1 MKNEKKR
8 NPIIEKV
15 MRITEKLSAEVH
27 LRAVRDAFLLTI
39 PFLVLSGF
47 MTFIAYVLLAEDS
60 IVYNAIPGNVS
71 AAIISICSKTINGGQ
86 NILALLMVLL
96 VSYNLA
102 KYKKYH
108 NPLMAALISL
118 GALFIMM
125 PDTLSYTPIGTNGMF
140 VSLITALLVTEA
152 FLALRKQDKL
162 KLKISG
168 NVPPAITESF
178 NSMFVIIIIELL
190 VAVLA
195 FACNAI
201 SGMGVHDMI
210 NAVLQ
215 KPLVGVA
222 TTLPAFLCY
231 FGFGQCL
238 CYFFG
243 IHPAGVINPIVE
255 PALLVAIN
263 ENNEAWLAGKE
274 IPHIITLPFRDVYG
288 TLGGIACTL
297 GLLIAIFLVSKR
309 SDVRSIAKL
318 SLPVSVFNINEP
330 VLFGLPIVFNP
341 IMFVPFCFTTTII
354 YIVAYVATALGLVSR
369 LVVYTTWSTPIF
381 LSGYMASGG
390 DFRNVI
396 LQVICLG
403 IAVLTYL
410 PFVKL
415 LDRQQ
420 ITSVQD
426 DELTEEDLS
435 F

>member
-1 MKNEKKR
+1 MKNEKKQ

-152 FLALRKQDKL
+152 FLALSKQDKL

-238 CYFFG
+238 
-243 IHPAGVINPIVE
+243 
-255 PALLVAIN
+255 
-263 ENNEAWLAGKE
+263 
-274 IPHIITLPFRDVYG
+274 
-288 TLGGIACTL
+288 
-297 GLLIAIFLVSKR
+297 
-309 SDVRSIAKL
+309 
-318 SLPVSVFNINEP
+318 
-330 VLFGLPIVFNP
+330 
-341 IMFVPFCFTTTII
+341 
-354 YIVAYVATALGLVSR
+354 
-369 LVVYTTWSTPIF
+369 
-381 LSGYMASGG
+381 
-390 DFRNVI
+390 
-396 LQVICLG
+396 LQ
-403 IAVLTYL
+403 
-410 PFVKL
+410 
-415 LDRQQ
+415 
-420 ITSVQD
+420 
-426 DELTEEDLS
+426 
-435 F
+435 